1 MQFSFN
7 SGEWAP
13 ALNARV
19 DIAKYHSGAA
29 LLRNFFVDYRG
40 GATVRPGTKY
50 VLQTRLFSTV
60 RLIPFQASLAVS
72 YILEFGDL
80 YVRFYNNGAPVV
92 EAAKAITG
100 ITQANP
106 AVVTSNA
113 HGYSNG
119 DWVLL
124 SAVGGMTQVNG
135 NYYVVAGA
143 AANTF
148 QLHDLNGVPINSSAY
163 SAYTAGGTSARVYTI
178 ASPYTASELQQ
189 IKFTQNVD
197 TMILCHPNHPP
208 QQLILIT
215 AINWTLTPIT
225 FGTTIDTPTGFSVT
239 TTLAAGTVWYAYVFT
254 SVDIN
259 GQESA
264 PSSYISSG
272 PFTDIRTV
280 AGTNTITW
288 LPVTGAVSYNVYRA
302 NPSYGG
308 AVPAGSA
315 FGFIGNVQG
324 TSIFDSNIGP
334 DFSSGPPIAQNP
346 FAGGGGVATI

>member
-163 SAYTAGGTSARVYTI
+163 S
-178 ASPYTASELQQ
+178 
-189 IKFTQNVD
+189 
-197 TMILCHPNHPP
+197 
-208 QQLILIT
+208 
-215 AINWTLTPIT
+215 
-225 FGTTIDTPTGFSVT
+225 
-239 TTLAAGTVWYAYVFT
+239 
-254 SVDIN
+254 
-259 GQESA
+259 
-264 PSSYISSG
+264 
-272 PFTDIRTV
+272 
-280 AGTNTITW
+280 
-288 LPVTGAVSYNVYRA
+288 
-302 NPSYGG
+302 
-308 AVPAGSA
+308 
-315 FGFIGNVQG
+315 
-324 TSIFDSNIGP
+324 DS
-334 DFSSGPPIAQNP
+334 
-346 FAGGGGVATI
+346 